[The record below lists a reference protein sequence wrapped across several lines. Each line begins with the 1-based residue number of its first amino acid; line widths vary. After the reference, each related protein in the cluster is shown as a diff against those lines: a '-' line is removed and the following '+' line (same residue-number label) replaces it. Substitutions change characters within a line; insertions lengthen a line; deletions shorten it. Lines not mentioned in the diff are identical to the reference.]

1 MSARTRPALL
11 FVSALACFV
20 PASASAA
27 QASPPPNPAAS
38 AETGSKDQAPLIVR
52 NPDGTMTVQKESAP
66 GRKGLVIHPQV
77 VVPTVRVP
85 EKEKGN

>member
-1 MSARTRPALL
+1 
-11 FVSALACFV
+11 
-20 PASASAA
+20 
-27 QASPPPNPAAS
+27 
-38 AETGSKDQAPLIVR
+38 
-52 NPDGTMTVQKESAP
+52 MTVQKESAP